1 VTEERPPKA
10 RFSWHAPEG
19 RLVRRGLLL
28 AALTFALGFLLT
40 AGWMWIGA
48 GGRDVVTVPNL
59 RELSVDDAEE
69 VVDDADLLLEV
80 SDSLPN
86 PRVDA
91 GRILTQSPLPG
102 QEAMPGITVQ
112 VIVSSGAERHPV
124 PPVAGLAREQ
134 AEQLLRATGL
144 QAEVQEVA
152 DASRAGRVL
161 GTVPEAGTVLAVPSR
176 VRLLV
181 SAGPPLVGVPDL
193 VGLHEMDIF
202 GVLDAAGLRLGELTR
217 ELRLV
222 EPEGQVV
229 AQQPV
234 GGDSIPAGSTVDV
247 IVSTQRVELL
257 PPQEFP

>member
-1 VTEERPPKA
+1 MTDEQAPA
-10 RFSWHAPEG
+10 RRFTWHAPEG
-19 RLVRRGLLL
+19 RLVRRGLLV
-28 AALTFALGFLLT
+28 AAATFAVGFLLA

-59 RELSVDDAEE
+59 RELTLDDAEE

-102 QEAMPGITVQ
+102 QEAMPGIAVH
-112 VIVSSGAERHPV
+112 VIVSSGPERHPV
-124 PPVAGLAREQ
+124 PPVAGLARAQ

-144 QAEVQEVA
+144 QPEVVEVA
-152 DASRAGRVL
+152 DVSQAGRVL
-161 GTVPEAGTVLAVPSR
+161 STEPEAGTLLAVPSR
-176 VRLLV
+176 IRLLV

-193 VGLHEMDIF
+193 MGMHEMDIF

-222 EPEGQVV
+222 EAEGEVI
-229 AQQPV
+229 AQHPA
-234 GGDSIPAGSTVDV
+234 GGDSIPQGSPVDV
-247 IVSTQRVELL
+247 VVSTQRLELR
-257 PPQEFP
+257 PRQDFR

>member
-1 VTEERPPKA
+1 MTDEQAPTR
-10 RFSWHAPEG
+10 RFSWRAPEG

-28 AALTFALGFLLT
+28 AAATFVVGFLLA
-40 AGWMWIGA
+40 AGAMWIGA

-59 RELSVDDAEE
+59 RELSLDDAEE

-124 PPVAGLAREQ
+124 PPVAGLVREQ

-144 QAEVQEVA
+144 QPEVEEVT
-152 DASRAGRVL
+152 DLSRAGRVL

-176 VRLLV
+176 IRLLV
-181 SAGPPLVGVPDL
+181 SAGPPLVGVPEL
-193 VGLHEMDIF
+193 VGLHEMDIY

-222 EPEGQVV
+222 EPEGEVV
-229 AQQPV
+229 AQRPAA
-234 GGDSIPAGSTVDV
+234 GDSIPEGSTVDV
-247 IVSTQRVELL
+247 FVSTQRLELL
-257 PPQEFP
+257 PREQFR

>member
-1 VTEERPPKA
+1 VTDEQAPKG
-10 RFSWHAPEG
+10 RFSWHAPGG

-28 AALTFALGFLLT
+28 AAATFAAGFLLA
-40 AGWMWIGA
+40 AGWMWLGA

-59 RELSVDDAEE
+59 RELSLDDAED
-69 VVDDADLLLEV
+69 VVDDADLTLEV

-102 QEAMPGITVQ
+102 QEAMPGITVH
-112 VIVSSGAERHPV
+112 VIVSSGPERHPV
-124 PPVAGLAREQ
+124 PPVSGLDRAQ

-144 QAEVQEVA
+144 QPEVEEVT
-152 DASRAGRVL
+152 DLSRAGRVV

-181 SAGPPLVGVPDL
+181 SSGPPLVGVPDL
-193 VGLHEMDIF
+193 VGLSEMDVF
-202 GVLDAAGLRLGELTR
+202 GVLDAAGLRLGELIR

-229 AQQPV
+229 GQQPV
-234 GGDSIPAGSTVDV
+234 PGDSIPAGSTVDV
-247 IVSTQRVELL
+247 YVATQRLELL
-257 PPQEFP
+257 PRDEFR

>member
-1 VTEERPPKA
+1 MTDEQAPAR
-10 RFSWHAPEG
+10 RFSWRAPEG

-28 AALTFALGFLLT
+28 AAATFVVGFLLA
-40 AGWMWIGA
+40 AGAMWIGA

-59 RELSVDDAEE
+59 RELSLDDAEE

-124 PPVAGLAREQ
+124 PPVAGLVREQ

-144 QAEVQEVA
+144 QPEVEEVT
-152 DASRAGRVL
+152 DLSRAGRVL

-176 VRLLV
+176 IRLLV
-181 SAGPPLVGVPDL
+181 SSGPPLVGVPEL
-193 VGLHEMDIF
+193 VGLHEMDIY

-229 AQQPV
+229 AQQPAA
-234 GGDSIPAGSTVDV
+234 GDSIPAGSSVDV
-247 IVSTQRVELL
+247 FVSTQRLELL
-257 PPQEFP
+257 PREQFR